1 MSVRLAIG
9 IAAAAT
15 ALAAS
20 LAGPRPLL
28 VTTSAQGNA
37 SQEAPRSR
45 TPAPADAALDGT
57 WNFSTLTPFERP
69 AEFAG
74 RPTMSAGD
82 AARFEKDLME
92 RNNADRRDGPA
103 DTDVARAYND
113 AWYDRG
119 THVAVVNGEYRTS
132 LVVEPRDGRVPA
144 LTPEAGR
151 RQAARAESRRQHPAD
166 GPEDRSMAERCLSF
180 NAGPPVLPGPY
191 NNYVQVLVFPS
202 YVVIANEMIHDA
214 RVVPTDGRPHLD
226 ASMRR
231 FQGDSI
237 GHWEGRTLVID
248 TTNFTEKSNFRGAS
262 ARLHLVERFTRAGA
276 DTLLYEFTVDDP
288 SSFASPWRVQ
298 LPMKATS
305 DPIFEYACHEG
316 NHALLGILR
325 GARFEERQK

>member
-1 MSVRLAIG
+1 MTVRLATG
-9 IAAAAT
+9 MAAAAA

-20 LAGPRPLL
+20 LAHPQPFLI
-28 VTTSAQGNA
+28 TASAQANA
-37 SQEAPRSR
+37 SQAAPGARS
-45 TPAPADAALDGT
+45 TAPADAALDGT

-74 RPTMSAGD
+74 RPAMSASD

-92 RNNADRRDGPA
+92 RNNADRRDGSA

-144 LTPEAGR
+144 LTPEAAR
-151 RQAARAESRRQHPAD
+151 RQAARAELRRQHPAD
-166 GPEDRSMAERCLSF
+166 GPEDRSLAERCLSF

-191 NNYVQVLVFPS
+191 NNYLQILVFPS

-214 RVVPTDGRPHLD
+214 RLVPTDGRPHLD
-226 ASMRR
+226 ASVRR

-237 GHWEGRTLVID
+237 GHWEGRTLVVD
-248 TTNFTEKSNFRGAS
+248 TTNFTDRTNFRGAS
-262 ARLHLVERFTRAGA
+262 AQMHLVERFTRA
-276 DTLLYEFTVDDP
+276 DSNTLLYEFTVDDP
-288 SSFASPWRVQ
+288 TSFASPWRVQ
-298 LPMKATS
+298 LPMKTTS
-305 DPIFEYACHEG
+305 DPMYEYACHEG
-316 NHALLGILR
+316 NEALLGILR